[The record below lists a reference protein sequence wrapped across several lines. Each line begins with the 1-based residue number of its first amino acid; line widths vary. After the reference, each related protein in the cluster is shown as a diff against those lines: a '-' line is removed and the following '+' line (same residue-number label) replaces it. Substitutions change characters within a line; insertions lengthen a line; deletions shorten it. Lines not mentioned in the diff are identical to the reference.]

1 MTEMAGIISDENS
14 FEADFMKFAEIF
26 GRALC
31 DSQKS
36 FYDRTEDKKDLIW
49 HIKYDLKSFETVG
62 DIIVSFICFFS
73 PINHYLI
80 PHHNHD

>member
-26 GRALC
+26 GRALH

-49 HIKYDLKSFETVG
+49 HIKYDLKTFETVG
-62 DIIVSFICFFS
+62 DIIVSFFCFVS
-73 PINHYLI
+73 PITYYLMLT
-80 PHHNHD
+80 HNWN

>member
-26 GRALC
+26 GRALH

-36 FYDRTEDKKDLIW
+36 FYDRTEDKKDLIL

-62 DIIVSFICFFS
+62 DIIVGFICLFS
-73 PINHYLI
+73 PITHYLI
-80 PHHNHD
+80 LRHN